1 MPVPFDQPYFM
12 MVELA
17 VDGSAVPTNAVT
29 PWTRLPAKM
38 TIDYIRAW
46 K

>member
-29 PWTRLPAKM
+29 SRTKLPAKM
-38 TIDYIRAW
+38 IIDYIRAW